1 MSSGQTSPQ
10 REKIQ
15 GLGGSRCLNKHY
27 RTFQLVKS
35 NRGISCA
42 MADKVKESL
51 SLPRET
57 VIEDFLEK
65 VAQQQR
71 LKD

>member
-1 MSSGQTSPQ
+1 
-10 REKIQ
+10 
-15 GLGGSRCLNKHY
+15 
-27 RTFQLVKS
+27 
-35 NRGISCA
+35 